1 MPRWGQRGCDTVAKI
16 YRIEIY
22 RDGVAGT
29 NMRTDQ
35 SCGNKRVDRDAF
47 DMTEPGKTC
56 PTELFQRYLVREC
69 RLPRRRHFLGQRGL
83 IPQWRMQCFIGFHCW
98 IRAGILGAVQ
108 EVLAG
113 LRESLGA
120 GRREPP
126 FLDAL
131 NIQIPEFVEE
141 RRAVAAVRNGM
152 VQKKLRGRGPRP

>member
-1 MPRWGQRGCDTVAKI
+1 
-16 YRIEIY
+16 
-22 RDGVAGT
+22 
-29 NMRTDQ
+29 
-35 SCGNKRVDRDAF
+35 
-47 DMTEPGKTC
+47 MTEPGKTC

-152 VQKKLRGRGPRP
+152 VQKKSYAGVVLPRK